1 MNHHLRYAL
10 ANARLHATDLAARLA
25 VDPKTVERWLQGRV
39 PYPRHRWAVA
49 DVLQVDEADLWP
61 EVAGYRRTISSE
73 VRAVYP
79 HRHAVPQAVWRQ
91 HFANAA
97 REIDILTYSGL
108 FLAEDTSLMLTMA
121 QRARAGVKV
130 RVLLGNPGSPEVA
143 ARGVDE
149 HIGPD
154 VMAARIRNALTLYRP
169 LQDAPGVE
177 VRLHST
183 VLYNSIYRADD
194 QILVN
199 THAYGIPAAQAP
211 VTHLQT
217 GEENGTAAVYLTSF
231 ERVWTSAT
239 PHPGKIKTV
248 NGPG

>member
-10 ANARLHATDLAARLA
+10 ANARLHPTDLAARLA

-61 EVAGYRRTISSE
+61 EVAGYRRTIASE
-73 VRAVYP
+73 VQAVYP
-79 HRHAVPQAVWRQ
+79 HRHAVPQAAWRQ
-91 HFANAA
+91 HFTNAA

-108 FLAEDTSLMLTMA
+108 FLAEDTAIMLAIA
-121 QRARAGVKV
+121 QRARSGVKV
-130 RVLLGNPGSPEVA
+130 RVLLGDPDSPEVA
-143 ARGVDE
+143 TRGVDE

-154 VMAARIRNALTLYRP
+154 VMAARIRNALTLYQP
-169 LQDAPGVE
+169 LRDAPGVE

-194 QILVN
+194 QLLVN

-217 GEENGTAAVYLTSF
+217 GHENGPAGIYLSSF
-231 ERVWTSAT
+231 ERVWANARPYPS
-239 PHPGKIKTV
+239 KINTI
-248 NGPG
+248 NERG

>member
-1 MNHHLRYAL
+1 M
-10 ANARLHATDLAARLA
+10 
-25 VDPKTVERWLQGRV
+25 
-39 PYPRHRWAVA
+39 A

-61 EVAGYRRTISSE
+61 EVAGYRRTILGE
-73 VRAVYP
+73 IQAVYP

-108 FLAEDTSLMLTMA
+108 FLAEDTSVMLKMA
-121 QRARAGVKV
+121 ERARVGVKV
-130 RVLLGNPGSPEVA
+130 RVLLGDPDSPEVA

-154 VMAARIRNALTLYRP
+154 VMAARIRNALVLYQS
-169 LQDAPGVE
+169 LHDVPGVE

-194 QILVN
+194 QLLVN

-211 VTHLQT
+211 VTYLQT

-231 ERVWTSAT
+231 ERVWNSAA
-239 PHPGKIKTV
+239 PYPSKIDTV
-248 NGPG
+248 NAPE

>member
-1 MNHHLRYAL
+1 MNQHLRYAL

-49 DVLQVDEADLWP
+49 DVLKVDEADLWP

-73 VRAVYP
+73 IQAVYP
-79 HRHAVPQAVWRQ
+79 HRHAVPQAVWQQ

-97 REIDILTYSGL
+97 REIDILAYSGL
-108 FLAEDTSLMLTMA
+108 FLAEDTGVMLAMA

-149 HIGPD
+149 HIGSD
-154 VMAARIRNALTLYRP
+154 VMAARIRNALALYRP

-183 VLYNSIYRADD
+183 VLYNSMYRADD

-199 THAYGIPAAQAP
+199 THAYGITAAQAP

-231 ERVWTSAT
+231 ERVWSSAT
-239 PHPGKIKTV
+239 PYPSKIKPI
-248 NGPG
+248 NDPR